1 MCKRLPEGT
10 VHSVDHSYS
19 AGGEPFPQLVTS
31 YAIGHHGSWL
41 TWRTSLGKG
50 CLPAVMSSKNFA
62 KWERGNLGSPLITL
76 IFDGYIDGHSRVELV
91 KLVINAYYV
100 PTRKWMGWWNLLM

>member
-1 MCKRLPEGT
+1 MCIRLPECT
-10 VHSVDHSYS
+10 VHLVDHSYS

-62 KWERGNLGSPLITL
+62 KWERGNLGSSLITL
-76 IFDGYIDGHSRVELV
+76 IYGYIDGYSRVELV
-91 KLVINAYYV
+91 KLAMPIMV
-100 PTRKWMGWWNLLM
+100 PLASGWDGGTS